1 MSGPFDYVLLALGL
15 VLEAGVLGASLWR
28 QEFFRFFSLNLY
40 MALVALADTGLYLCL
55 RHFGATSRQYFLWYY
70 GSDVLLEVALY
81 FVVVNLYQ
89 LTLASFRVG
98 KYIAGGAALLFVLI
112 CALSYRAAHTGTA
125 FLNVH
130 FAVELEQNLTFAG
143 VVLTYL
149 LLGAVLKMRETG
161 TLLLQLVLALGI
173 YFSAI
178 AATYAARTLFPQ
190 LDVHSLWRWAPP
202 LIGLWLPLA
211 WSYSVL
217 RIPAAARIL
226 TGQVAVAHQ

>member
-1 MSGPFDYVLLALGL
+1 MSGPLDYLFFALGL
-15 VLEAGVLGASLWR
+15 LLDVAVVVCSLRR
-28 QEFFRFFSLNLY
+28 QELLRFFSLNLY
-40 MALVALADTGLYLCL
+40 VLLVGGADVGGYLFL

-70 GSDVLLEVALY
+70 GSDVLLGISLY
-81 FVVVNLYQ
+81 FVVIHLYQ
-89 LTLASFRVG
+89 LTLASFKIA
-98 KYIAGGAALLFVLI
+98 KYIVCGATLLFVLI
-112 CALSYRAAHTGTA
+112 CAFSYRAAHTGSA
-125 FLNVH
+125 FVNAH
-130 FAVELEQNLTFAG
+130 FAVELEQNLNFAG

-161 TLLLQLVLALGI
+161 TLLMQLVLALGI

-178 AATYAARTLFPQ
+178 AATYAARSLFPQ

-211 WSYSVL
+211 WSYAFL

-226 TGQVAVAHQ
+226 TRQVAVAHQ